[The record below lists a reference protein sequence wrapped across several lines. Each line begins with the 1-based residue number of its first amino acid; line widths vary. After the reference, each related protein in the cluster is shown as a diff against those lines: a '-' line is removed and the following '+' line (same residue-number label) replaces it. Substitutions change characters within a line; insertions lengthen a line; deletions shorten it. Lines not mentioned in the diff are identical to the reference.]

1 MQETPATPETSLLN
15 LFRLERELGRD
26 LYGDELLAGA
36 TAAVELRRIMRK
48 RRLAR
53 ENP

>member
-1 MQETPATPETSLLN
+1 MRETPATPETSFLN

-36 TAAVELRRIMRK
+36 TAALELRRIMRN
-48 RRLAR
+48 RRPAR